1 MATKLKHY
9 ILLRKFKKDLI
20 EEITVDKDPARFLY
34 ASLIEGYVRGLI
46 DALSLDKSEASN
58 VRTEAS
64 EITKAAYEK
73 IDQVCFANRYNEAF
87 DYCKGRLS
95 RTADSDKVLKSASAI
110 EVISLYETGWH
121 CHDSCD
127 FYDEYENLEKKYLK
141 KVK

>member
-34 ASLIEGYVRGLI
+34 ASLIEG
-46 DALSLDKSEASN
+46 EASN